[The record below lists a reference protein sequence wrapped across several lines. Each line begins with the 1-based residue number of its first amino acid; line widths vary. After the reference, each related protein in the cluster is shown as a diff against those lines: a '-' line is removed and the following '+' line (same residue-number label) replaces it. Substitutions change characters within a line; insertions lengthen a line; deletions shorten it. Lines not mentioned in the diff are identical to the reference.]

1 MEKFRFTTKR
11 EGDAAVVSLFGYLEN
26 TGGTALKNNF
36 ESILQEGILRY
47 VLDFKGIE
55 LISSPGV
62 ASLLDIG
69 SRVIDDFDGRIAAFG
84 LDSHH
89 SAVLE
94 MSGFFFMVT
103 QAADEGEALRAVRE

>member
-1 MEKFRFTTKR
+1 MEKFRFSTKR
-11 EGDAAVVSLFGYLEN
+11 EGDTVVISLFGYLEN
-26 TGGTALKNNF
+26 TGGTDLKK
-36 ESILQEGILRY
+36 SVDASLQEGILHY
-47 VLDFKGIE
+47 ILNFKGIE

-103 QAADEGEALRAVRE
+103 QAADEGEALSAIKE